1 MTVDACAGRLPT
13 TLCLSVSDQRRD
25 TAERASE
32 RERERAKERARE
44 GEEARAH
51 LGDGEEELLAELLV
65 ALVARGQVELCV
77 HEQVVVSEWTLS
89 EHEERREA
97 REREN
102 ERSEEGRESDA
113 RLKHV
118 CALGSASLAAALWML
133 KRVTPLQGARRVSN
147 SGEEERARGR
157 DDALH
162 LNPPSFQIALTF
174 CLT

>member
-1 MTVDACAGRLPT
+1 MDF
-13 TLCLSVSDQRRD
+13 
-25 TAERASE
+25 
-32 RERERAKERARE
+32 
-44 GEEARAH
+44 
-51 LGDGEEELLAELLV
+51 
-65 ALVARGQVELCV
+65 
-77 HEQVVVSEWTLS
+77 

-102 ERSEEGRESDA
+102 ERADEGRESDA

-118 CALGSASLAAALWML
+118 CALGRASLAAALWML

-147 SGEEERARGR
+147 PGEEERARGR

-174 CLT
+174 CLTRIALCGSAVPQPGGLAAPGLLRREARLAPFGSDSQTWACRVGQTPWSKEHSKPALEAKRVGHWQPRYDWLDALERLFYVAALLF